1 MLSMLTRRVLR
12 ESCVVLHHLNRIA
25 CLGLVSVMAAACA
38 SEQQKIEAASSSVS
52 LVDDQFRPFREYS
65 TGFIDGATA
74 SGLDSKRLIARV
86 DRTTG
91 ALATS
96 LEFIVTY
103 KGRLKYTY
111 DTARNSKA
119 EPLKVGV
126 IAHKASS
133 CKRSESTCIYME
145 VVGVAIPEADLRNA
159 PAEGYPVKLFAH
171 LGPDALI
178 PIPKQLIVSLL
189 AKVDGAKTAA
199 VALPSAPP
207 APVPVAST
215 TQ

>member
-1 MLSMLTRRVLR
+1 MFFDLKTIW
-12 ESCVVLHHLNRIA
+12 CV
-25 CLGLVSVMAAACA
+25 CLAGLLAASCA
-38 SEQQKIEAASSSVS
+38 SDQQKIDAASNVS
-52 LVDDQFRPFREYS
+52 LTDDQFRPYREYS
-65 TGFIDGATA
+65 TGFIDGATT
-74 SGLDSKRLIARV
+74 SGLDSKRLVARV
-86 DRTTG
+86 DRKTG
-91 ALATS
+91 AVAAS

-145 VVGVAIPEADLRNA
+145 VVGVAIPEADLRSA

-178 PIPKQLIVSLL
+178 PIPKQLITSLL
-189 AKVDGAKTAA
+189 AKVDGEKSTA
-199 VALPSAPP
+199 VAPP
-207 APVPVAST
+207 TPPVAPASVASK

>member
-1 MLSMLTRRVLR
+1 
-12 ESCVVLHHLNRIA
+12 
-25 CLGLVSVMAAACA
+25 MAASCA
-38 SEQQKIEAASSSVS
+38 SEQQKIEAASTVW
-52 LVDDQFRPFREYS
+52 LTDDQFRPYREYS
-65 TGFIDGATA
+65 TGFIDGATT
-74 SGLDSKRLIARV
+74 SGLDSKRLVARV
-86 DRTTG
+86 DRKTG
-91 ALATS
+91 ALTAA

-133 CKRSESTCIYME
+133 CKRSESTCINME
-145 VVGVAIPEADLRNA
+145 VVGVAIPEAELRNA

-189 AKVDGAKTAA
+189 AKVDGEKTTAVAPPAAPAAPAA
-199 VALPSAPP
+199 VASK
-207 APVPVAST
+207 

>member
-1 MLSMLTRRVLR
+1 MLSMLTRRVLW
-12 ESCVVLHHLNRIA
+12 ELYAVLRHLKRIA
-25 CLGLVSVMAAACA
+25 FFGLVSLIASACA
-38 SEQQKIEAASSSVS
+38 SEQQKIEAASGSVS

-65 TGFIDGATA
+65 TGFIDGATT

-86 DRTTG
+86 DRKTG
-91 ALATS
+91 ALSTS

-126 IAHKASS
+126 IAHKASN

-145 VVGVAIPEADLRNA
+145 VVGVAIPEAELRNA

-178 PIPKQLIVSLL
+178 PIPKQLIVALL
-189 AKVDGAKTAA
+189 AKVDGEKT
-199 VALPSAPP
+199 VATAPPSARAAP
-207 APVPVAST
+207 APVAST
-215 TQ
+215 TP

>member
-1 MLSMLTRRVLR
+1 MFFDLKTIG
-12 ESCVVLHHLNRIA
+12 CV
-25 CLGLVSVMAAACA
+25 CLAGLLAASCA
-38 SEQQKIEAASSSVS
+38 SDQQKIDAASNVS
-52 LVDDQFRPFREYS
+52 LTDDQFRPYREYS
-65 TGFIDGATA
+65 TGFIDGATT
-74 SGLDSKRLIARV
+74 SGLDSKRLVARV
-86 DRTTG
+86 DRKTG
-91 ALATS
+91 AVAAS

-133 CKRSESTCIYME
+133 CKRSESTCIYTE
-145 VVGVAIPEADLRNA
+145 VVGVAIPEADLRRA

-178 PIPKQLIVSLL
+178 PIPKQLITSLL
-189 AKVDGAKTAA
+189 AKVDGEKSTA
-199 VALPSAPP
+199 VAPP
-207 APVPVAST
+207 TPPVAPASVASK